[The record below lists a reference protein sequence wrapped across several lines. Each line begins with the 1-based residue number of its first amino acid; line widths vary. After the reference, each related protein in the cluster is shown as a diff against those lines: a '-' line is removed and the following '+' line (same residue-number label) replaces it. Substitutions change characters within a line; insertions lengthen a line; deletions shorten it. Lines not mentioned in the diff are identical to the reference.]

1 MRVVIEQENIRL
13 ICHSTTLLQRNKML
27 ASMVILVSM
36 MLYEN
41 VIVEQQIVRHYD
53 SMNLLQ
59 SNNLYDALWSC
70 LIATKLLT
78 MTLKLFSSKKTSD
91 LNIEEISFL
100 FSTDLISFFEAGPW
114 LFITRS
120 TNLNIV
126 VISTQISVFRW
137 TWPRCFSV

>member
-41 VIVEQQIVRHYD
+41 VIVEQQIQALWLYELVTEQQH
-53 SMNLLQ
+53 
-59 SNNLYDALWSC
+59 LYDALWSC

-91 LNIEEISFL
+91 LNIEDISFL